1 MTQLGTVRDAA
12 RAMTRTVT
20 ESTGMAP
27 CLGAAPRVIDEPAQ
41 VRSMFA
47 RIAGV
52 YDPLN
57 RLLSLGID
65 QRWRRALLERAGD
78 VRGARVIDACC
89 GTGDVALVFARA
101 GASVVGVDFTPEMLQ
116 HAQRKKVSLPAH
128 AAKPAFAHG
137 DALRLPVLAASADV
151 CTVAFGI
158 RNVADRR
165 GALREMARVVRPGG
179 RVLVLEFTMPPGPML
194 GALYRFYFTRVLPGV
209 GRLVSRDAEAYSY
222 LPRTVMAWPS
232 PSAFQSEMEQE
243 GLVDCGHRL
252 LTRGIAC
259 LHWGRVAGGAP

>member
-1 MTQLGTVRDAA
+1 MLAPVTPPPVDARRRA
-12 RAMTRTVT
+12 RAAPTVT
-20 ESTGMAP
+20 
-27 CLGAAPRVIDEPAQ
+27 DEPAQ

-52 YDPLN
+52 YDLLN

-78 VRGARVIDACC
+78 VRGARVVDSCC

-116 HAQRKKVSLPAH
+116 HAERKKSALPAG
-128 AAKPAFAHG
+128 AAPPAFAHG
-137 DALRLPVLAASADV
+137 DALRLPVQPAAADV

-179 RVLVLEFTMPPGPML
+179 RVLVLEFTMPPGRVL

-222 LPRTVMAWPS
+222 LPRTVLAWPS
-232 PSAFQSEMEQE
+232 PRAFQDEMEQE

-259 LHWGRVAGGAP
+259 VHWGRVAGGRP